1 MRAINEAYGLKNG
14 VLSRLNS
21 DFWQYD
27 DSPGQ
32 LIPLLQK
39 AQESDGYISDM
50 AMKYISGITGIPEST
65 VYGVITFYRQFRL
78 RPLGE
83 FVIRLCDGTAC
94 HVNDS
99 SLLREI
105 IEDELHLE
113 GSDTTADG
121 LFTLELVACLGCCS
135 LAPVIMI
142 NDKTYGR
149 LTPQS
154 LRKTLKQYRRIG
166 RELLKERQSDSGPV
180 SVNGYHNMD
189 H

>member
-1 MRAINEAYGLKNG
+1 MRAIIEGDDTKNG
-14 VLSRLNS
+14 VISRLNS
-21 DFWQYD
+21 DFWQYH

-32 LIPLLQK
+32 LIPLLQN
-39 AQESDGYISDM
+39 AQETEGYISDM

-83 FVIRLCDGTAC
+83 YVIRLCDGTAC

-105 IEDELHLE
+105 IEDELNLE
-113 GSDTTADG
+113 GSDTTVDG

-135 LAPVIMI
+135 LAPVVMI

-154 LRKTLKQYRRIG
+154 LRKTLKQYRRLG
-166 RELLKERQSDSGPV
+166 RELLKARESVSDRIIL
-180 SVNGYHNMD
+180 NQHNNMET
-189 H
+189 